1 MAKGPNQTNVD
12 TLNRVRHEASRHF
25 RNKKKEYL
33 KTKIDELETNSE
45 IKIISHG
52 ILARWRDHFSQV
64 LNVHGFNDIRQTE
77 IHTAKLPVPE
87 PSAVE
92 FEMAVEKLKRH
103 KSPGID
109 QIPAELIKAE
119 VGQFI
124 LRSISLLILFGV
136 RRSGRSRSFTHM

>member
-1 MAKGPNQTNVD
+1 VVKGPNQTNVD
-12 TLNRVRHEASRHF
+12 TLNSVRHEASRHF

-33 KTKIDELETNSE
+33 KPKIDELETNSE
-45 IKIISHG
+45 IKIISCG
-52 ILARWRDHFSQV
+52 IVARWRDHFSQL

-77 IHTAKLPVPE
+77 IHTAKLLVPE
-87 PSAVE
+87 PSAIG
-92 FEMAVEKLKRH
+92 FEIAVGKLKRH
-103 KSPGID
+103 KLPGID

-136 RRSGRSRSFTHM
+136 RRNGRSRSFTHM